1 MDKLLTM
8 ILIACD
14 PRSNPV
20 AGLVSGLASQAWES
34 LVQLTGT
41 GDGLAPTGVDYTKNR
56 EIMLEVR
63 ERGTETGYMAPDG
76 SFVSTQANNPT

>member
-1 MDKLLTM
+1 MDRLLTM

-34 LVQLTGT
+34 LVQLTRT
-41 GDGLAPTGVDYTKNR
+41 ADGLAPTAEDYTKNR
-56 EIMLEVR
+56 EIMLEPG
-63 ERGTETGYMAPDG
+63 EKGAETGYMAPDG
-76 SFVSTQANNPT
+76 AFVASQADSPT